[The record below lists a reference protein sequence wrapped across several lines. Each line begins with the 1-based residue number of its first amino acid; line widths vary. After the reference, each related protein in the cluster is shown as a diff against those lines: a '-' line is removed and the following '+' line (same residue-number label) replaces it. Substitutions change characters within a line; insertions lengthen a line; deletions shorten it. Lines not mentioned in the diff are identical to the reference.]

1 METPS
6 SYDQANL
13 RSIFFADY
21 DGTETGYPSLWRQ
34 GVQLCERD
42 AQTEPVEKADSSTQA
57 NSQATSSCQTEDMAP
72 SMAAAMEQISKGG
85 AVLTDDALGTFLQRV
100 CPGVEQQLDRN
111 LRETALN
118 GYDVNWGG
126 DDAALACIHELRFK
140 GAKQAFI
147 DEGGVSALSPESE
160 EEVPS
165 LPVSS
170 ISWNSN
176 GWTVA
181 VGFGGCQQGL
191 GWSDQ
196 PSSIAVWNLARPL
209 VNKEKPDHVLTSPS
223 CVTSVAFHPEKPS
236 ILTAGTLS
244 GQIFVWDL
252 TGEGDEKLIGESVAS
267 SDKAH
272 KEPVANVS
280 WVYNIREQNHEVLTT
295 APDGMVLLWRIN
307 SMVQPHKRYTLHP
320 DPSALRAQPKLK
332 SANALGAT
340 TLALSKVEA
349 GTFVIGT
356 ESGGVHRCFLHAGA
370 GGAGAGAGAG
380 AAAATAATTVDRSP
394 VVFSYEPHAGVVHDI
409 DFSAHHRNLFATTAS
424 DGAVRLYNMLQAK
437 QLLEL
442 QPAAAGISRVRWSK
456 VRPTRL
462 VAAGLDGAIYIYDL
476 HESKA
481 NARQVV
487 KPLPAEAGAAVG
499 GDADKMSP
507 LCALELSGA
516 KQEFLATGTQD
527 GVVRIYSSG
536 GEAVSLLDTAIQLGA
551 LETLVVTEDEE

>member
-1 METPS
+1 M
-6 SYDQANL
+6 
-13 RSIFFADY
+13 
-21 DGTETGYPSLWRQ
+21 
-34 GVQLCERD
+34 
-42 AQTEPVEKADSSTQA
+42 QTEPIEQDDACTQA
-57 NSQATSSCQTEDMAP
+57 SSQVTSSCQTDEMAP
-72 SMAAAMEQISKGG
+72 SMAAAMEQIAKGG
-85 AVLTDDALGTFLQRV
+85 AVITDDGLGKFLQRV
-100 CPGVEQQLDRN
+100 CPSVEQQLDRN

-118 GYDVNWGG
+118 HYDVNWGSEG
-126 DDAALACIHELRFK
+126 NAVECVHELRFS

-147 DEGGVSALSPESE
+147 DEGGVAALADDQLI
-160 EEVPS
+160 PS

-181 VGFGGCQQGL
+181 IGFGGCQQGL

-236 ILTAGTLS
+236 VLTAGTLS

-272 KEPVANVS
+272 REPVANVS

-307 SMVQPHKRYTLHP
+307 SMVQPHKRYTLFP
-320 DPSALRAQPKLK
+320 DPSALRKQPKLK
-332 SANALGAT
+332 SANPLGAT
-340 TLALSKVEA
+340 SLALSKVEA

-356 ESGGVHRCFLHAGA
+356 ESGGVHRCFLHAG
-370 GGAGAGAGAG
+370 GAGAGAG
-380 AAAATAATTVDRSP
+380 AATAATTVDRSP
-394 VVFSYEPHAGVVHDI
+394 VVFSYEPHSGVVHDV

-424 DGAVRLYNMLQAK
+424 DGAVRLYNMLQSK

-442 QPAAAGISRVRWSK
+442 QPSAAGVSRVRWSK

-462 VAAGLDGAIYIYDL
+462 VAAGLDGAIYIFDL

-481 NARQVV
+481 SARQVV
-487 KPLPAEAGAAVG
+487 KPVGTEPQGPEGA
-499 GDADKMSP
+499 S

-516 KQEFLATGTQD
+516 KEEFIATGSRD

-536 GEAVSLLDTAIQLGA
+536 AEAVSLLDSAIQLGT
-551 LETLVVTEDEE
+551 LETMMVAEQEE